1 MNDIPV
7 YEAKNR
13 LSYYLH
19 LSDEQ
24 GPIFITNHGKVSYVI
39 QSISEF
45 NEARNKFKEEKTI
58 YDHVLEAR
66 VKYGLSDDIDFEGH
80 LKNLRLEEPAES
92 ARESEYMEGLLK
104 DE

>member
-1 MNDIPV
+1 MNEIPV

-39 QSISEF
+39 QSIS
-45 NEARNKFKEEKTI
+45 
-58 YDHVLEAR
+58 
-66 VKYGLSDDIDFEGH
+66 
-80 LKNLRLEEPAES
+80 
-92 ARESEYMEGLLK
+92 
-104 DE
+104 

>member
-1 MNDIPV
+1 MNEIPV

-58 YDHVLEAR
+58 YDHGAGHRTELVLVR
-66 VKYGLSDDIDFEGH
+66 SGQNKNNLSG
-80 LKNLRLEEPAES
+80 
-92 ARESEYMEGLLK
+92 
-104 DE
+104 